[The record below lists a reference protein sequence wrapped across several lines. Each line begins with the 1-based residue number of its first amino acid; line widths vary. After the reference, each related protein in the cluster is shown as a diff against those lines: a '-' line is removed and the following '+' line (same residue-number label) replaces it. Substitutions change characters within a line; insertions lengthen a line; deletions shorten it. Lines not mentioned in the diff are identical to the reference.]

1 MMPWFFRNVIQTASI
16 SVTTGL
22 GLTFTHF
29 AKRAIGNV
37 MPASAIANANESFKP
52 SMYAINI
59 PGNSDAE
66 NTFRSCV
73 APVLTTKDGLTP
85 GAVMGTRSRRRLANA
100 V

>member
-1 MMPWFFRNVIQTASI
+1 MPWFCRNLIQTASI

-22 GLTFTHF
+22 GLTFAHF

-37 MPASAIANANESFKP
+37 MPASAIANANETFKP
-52 SMYAINI
+52 SMYATRI

-66 NTFRSCV
+66 NTLLSCV
-73 APVLTTKDGLTP
+73 APVLTTKDGLIP
-85 GAVMGTRSRRRLANA
+85 GTVMGTRSRRRLANA